1 MRCSKGLEGLSRIRA
16 LFWGDPGGKHGSHLA
31 VWGTGFA
38 IVFVLF
44 FEAVF
49 QHGFGTVF
57 HDFGIIFARLL
68 TSFCYHFCVF
78 KGVVKHGFGVIFITF
93 LTTFQKQKSMISLIG
108 VSEITFSRY
117 PKKDTNMI

>member
-1 MRCSKGLEGLSRIRA
+1 MRSSKGPEGLSRIRA
-16 LFWGDPGGKHGSHLA
+16 LFGGHPGGKHGSHLA

-57 HDFGIIFARLL
+57 HDFGIIVARLL
-68 TSFCYHFCVF
+68 TSFCYHLCFVLR
-78 KGVVKHGFGVIFITF
+78 V
-93 LTTFQKQKSMISLIG
+93 L
-108 VSEITFSRY
+108 
-117 PKKDTNMI
+117 